1 MKNIIFIPAIDAGR
15 GRHHSYEYSIKSWKY
30 WADKNNCEVLVW
42 DKALYDWDEMTI
54 PWQRYHLFKILE
66 HNDIDY
72 DQVLMVD
79 SDTIINPDTPNFFEM
94 TEHKYSAVLDNGC
107 WEWTGR
113 SLRHYRDLFDSYRVE
128 RGLYF
133 NGGFQIVNEE
143 HKEFF
148 DEVLDFYF
156 TNQDILREKQ
166 KSGLSTDQTPINY
179 LVQMKGIDLKLLPQ
193 TYNLHHMASKNL
205 LNFGQSWWGDSLQNL
220 YEQAWVYHFN
230 AIPTN
235 KLDRNS
241 AYFMERAYKELYENT
256 VPE

>member
-1 MKNIIFIPAIDAGR
+1 MKNIVFIPAIDAGR
-15 GRHHSYEYSIKSWKY
+15 GRHHSYEYSTKSWKH
-30 WADKNNCEVLVW
+30 WADKNDCEVLVW

-66 HNDIDY
+66 HNNVDF

-79 SDTIINPDTPNFFEM
+79 SDTIVHPDTPNFFEM
-94 TEHKYSAVLDNGC
+94 TERKYVGVLDLGC

-113 SLRHYRDLFDSYRVE
+113 SLRLYKDLFDNYKVD

-133 NGGFQIVNEE
+133 NGGFQIVNEV
-143 HKEFF
+143 HREFF
-148 DEVLDFYF
+148 DEVLEFYF
-156 TNQDILREKQ
+156 DNQDILREKQ
-166 KSGLSTDQTPINY
+166 KTGLGTDQTPINY
-179 LVQMKGIDLKLLPQ
+179 LVQTKEIDLKILPS
-193 TYNLHHMASKNL
+193 TYNLHHMVSKNL

-235 KLDRNS
+235 SLDRGS
-241 AYFMERAYKELYENT
+241 DYFVKRVYEELYEQ
-256 VPE
+256 

>member
-1 MKNIIFIPAIDAGR
+1 M
-15 GRHHSYEYSIKSWKY
+15 
-30 WADKNNCEVLVW
+30 W

-66 HNDIDY
+66 HNNVDF

-79 SDTIINPDTPNFFEM
+79 SDTIVHPDTPNFFEM
-94 TEHKYSAVLDNGC
+94 TERKYVGVLDLGC

-113 SLRHYRDLFDSYRVE
+113 SLRLYKDLFDNYKVD

-133 NGGFQIVNEE
+133 NGGFQIVNEV
-143 HKEFF
+143 HREFF
-148 DEVLDFYF
+148 DEVLEFYF
-156 TNQDILREKQ
+156 DNQDILREKQ
-166 KSGLSTDQTPINY
+166 KTGLGTDQTPINY
-179 LVQMKGIDLKLLPQ
+179 LVQTKEIDLKILPS
-193 TYNLHHMASKNL
+193 TYNLHHMVSKNL

-235 KLDRNS
+235 SLDRGS
-241 AYFMERAYKELYENT
+241 DYFVKRVYEELYEQ
-256 VPE
+256 